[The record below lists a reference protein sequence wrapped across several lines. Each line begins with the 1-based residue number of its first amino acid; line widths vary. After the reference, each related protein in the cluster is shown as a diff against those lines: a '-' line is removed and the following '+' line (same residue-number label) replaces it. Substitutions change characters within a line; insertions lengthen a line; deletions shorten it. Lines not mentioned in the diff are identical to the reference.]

1 MCRPAKEWLA
11 MLREYKPEIVMII
24 GFVAA
29 AVMYH
34 DMRTYIDAQTR
45 ALTEINLRLANIEHT
60 QK

>member
-1 MCRPAKEWLA
+1 MCRPAKEWLGV
-11 MLREYKPEIVMII
+11 LREYKPEIVMVI

-29 AVMYH
+29 AVTYH

-45 ALTEINLRLANIEHT
+45 VLTEINLRLANLEHA